1 MLVSNAAVAATTDM
15 SETHTELQSVFG
27 TANIGYKNFLFL
39 DLTGRND
46 WSSTLP
52 IDN

>member
-1 MLVSNAAVAATTDM
+1 VTPNPWDNVSKR
-15 SETHTELQSVFG
+15 ETRGLYGSVSLNYG
-27 TANIGYKNFLFL
+27 GYLNL

-52 IDN
+52 DTLNS